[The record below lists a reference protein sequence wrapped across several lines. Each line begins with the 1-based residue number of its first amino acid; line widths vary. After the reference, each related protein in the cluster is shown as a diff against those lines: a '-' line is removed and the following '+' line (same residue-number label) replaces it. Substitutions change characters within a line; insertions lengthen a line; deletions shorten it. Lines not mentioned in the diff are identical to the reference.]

1 MRALA
6 LGGAYSAFNMMHKR
20 LEKCFVK
27 KVLVGA
33 VTRLHCV
40 ALLCLSCTLSCGTS
54 RPVKPPFNQNP
65 PNKDSRTVDLIF
77 KSVAFLDGTERNG
90 IQFSNHV
97 YQASDCVMLSER
109 IQIFK
114 SSARAVA
121 ELKKNVSEAHEILE
135 RGSKIGVDGK
145 TTEERVK
152 LVFGKESTPKRYAV
166 LWTNQSELHSVES
179 TSLPHIEAFEKWIG
193 LDHAAKE
200 QALEPSRRE
209 AITFELNSSLN
220 GTTKEGFSFSEQ
232 QFNSTQCVVVAHRI
246 ERFQSALQAEQ
257 EFHNRLQSADDT
269 IEKAARVED
278 QTSGERAV
286 LFFAPDPKGEFQYH
300 FLVIWTEGLNLH
312 SISAISL
319 PHALEFEKR
328 MVSG

>member
-1 MRALA
+1 
-6 LGGAYSAFNMMHKR
+6 MHKR

-27 KVLVGA
+27 KVVGA
-33 VTRLHCV
+33 IFRLQCV

-54 RPVKPPFNQNP
+54 KPVKPPFNQNL
-65 PNKDSRTVDLIF
+65 PNKDSRNVDLSF

-135 RGSKIGVDGK
+135 RGPKIGVDEK

-152 LVFGKESTPKRYAV
+152 LVLGKEPTAKRYAA
-166 LWTNQSELHSVES
+166 LWTHQSELHSVES
-179 TSLPHIEAFEKWIG
+179 ASLPHIEAFEKWIALETG
-193 LDHAAKE
+193 AKE
-200 QALEPSRRE
+200 QIVEASRRE
-209 AITFELNSSLN
+209 AMTFEPKSSLD
-220 GTTKEGFSFSEQ
+220 GTTKEGISFSEQ
-232 QFNSTQCVVVAHRI
+232 QFNSTQCVVVARRI
-246 ERFQSALQAEQ
+246 ERFRSAPEAKRA
-257 EFHNRLQSADDT
+257 FHNILQGADDT
-269 IEKAARVED
+269 IENAPSVKDE
-278 QTSGERAV
+278 TSGERAV

-300 FLVIWTEGLNLH
+300 FLVVWTENSNLH
-312 SISAISL
+312 SIRANSL

-328 MVSG
+328 MVSD